1 MVEAIAMKNALGLVF
16 YETVLMERNCARLYR
31 LLSQFFSEDETF
43 WSELAHDEE
52 YHAMN
57 IQRAQDYYKDALFAV
72 EAFDLLNIQKLNHE
86 LTAMIA
92 HYERSVPSRQK
103 AFLNA
108 LKLENLSG
116 ECYFQ
121 ITINKPDSNPAIDL
135 FRGLVDEEVNHAQRI
150 EIRMK
155 MPVDIAS

>member
-1 MVEAIAMKNALGLVF
+1 MKNPLGLVF
-16 YETVLMERNCARLYR
+16 CETVVMERKCAKLYR
-31 LLSQFFSEDETF
+31 LLAEFFTEDETF
-43 WSELAHDEE
+43 WAVLAHDEE

-57 IQRAQDYYKDALFAV
+57 IQRAQDYYKDVLFPI
-72 EAFDLLNIQKLNHE
+72 EAFDLLNLQKLNHE
-86 LTAMIA
+86 LTEIIS
-92 HYERSVPSRQK
+92 HYEHAVPARQK

-135 FRGLVDEEVNHAQRI
+135 FRSLVDEEVNHAQRI

-155 MPVDIAS
+155 MPVDVAS